1 MSDAEAELTSKWQP
15 SERVVESVA
24 EAEGVDPV
32 DLTPPLNDVV
42 DLDALD
48 ALFAPVGG
56 VPRAVGR
63 VEFRYDGYVVVVEAD
78 GSVTV
83 EPADATSAES

>member
-1 MSDAEAELTSKWQP
+1 MSNGKAELRSEWQP

-24 EAEGVDPV
+24 EAKGVDPV
-32 DLTPPLNDVV
+32 DLNPPLNDVV

-48 ALFAPVGG
+48 ALFSPVGG
-56 VPRAVGR
+56 VPRSLGR
-63 VEFRYDGYVVVVEAD
+63 VEFSYDGYVVVVEGN

>member
-1 MSDAEAELTSKWQP
+1 MSDGDAELTSEWQP
-15 SERVVESVA
+15 SEQVVESVA
-24 EAEGVDPV
+24 AAEGVDPV
-32 DLTPPLNDVV
+32 ELTPPLNDIV

-48 ALFAPVGG
+48 ALFSPVGG

-63 VEFRYDGYVVVVEAD
+63 VEFRYGEHLVVVGAD
-78 GSVTV
+78 GTVTV